1 LNLHNLSIQ
10 KCIEY
15 NNTKILYTEKK
26 LEYDTVI
33 GLEIHVQL
41 NTKSK
46 MFCSCPNNYQNQEP
60 NTFVCPV
67 CLALPGSLPV
77 VNKTAIE
84 SAIKLGLAL
93 DCKIAPITKFDRKNY
108 SYPDL
113 MKGYQISQ
121 FDKPIAF
128 NGSINISDE
137 KNIRINRVHMEE
149 DVAKLIH
156 NAIPNE
162 DSTLM
167 DVNRAGV
174 PLLEI
179 VSEPDIRTTDE
190 TELYISKLQSII
202 QYLEIGSASM
212 EEGSFR
218 CDANISIKPKNSN
231 VLNDRVEIKNM
242 NRIKAVTRAIEF
254 ETKRQIKVT
263 ESGNRVVQETRGWDD
278 EKGISI
284 SQRSKEDAHDYRYFP
299 EPDIPIFELEYKWI
313 ESIKNNLPELPSE
326 KIDRFCNDYGL
337 SEYDAKLLSTS
348 MNIAKYFEKVVQ
360 KFSDS
365 SKKQLHEFS
374 KEAANW
380 LNGEVLRLMNN
391 NHIKDINDLKIS
403 SENLA
408 ELIEMF
414 QKREISNSIAKEVLL
429 EMFQTKNNPK
439 NIVET
444 KGLKKIQDIE
454 GLSEIASEVI
464 NNNSGAIQD
473 YLSGKETVIKFL
485 VGQMMKMSKGKADP
499 KISESVLKEKLQDL
513 RK

>member
-1 LNLHNLSIQ
+1 M
-10 KCIEY
+10 
-15 NNTKILYTEKK
+15 EKK

-33 GLEIHVQL
+33 GLEVHVQL

-77 VNKTAIE
+77 VNRAAME
-84 SAIKLGLAL
+84 SAIKLGLSL
-93 DCKIAPITKFDRKNY
+93 NCEIAQITKFDRKNY

-121 FDKPIAF
+121 YDQPIAF
-128 NGSINISDE
+128 NGHMNIADKKE
-137 KNIRINRVHMEE
+137 IRINRVHMEE

-156 NAIPNE
+156 HALPNE

-179 VSEPDIRTTDE
+179 VSEPDMRTTDE
-190 TELYISKLQSII
+190 TESYISKLQSIV

-218 CDANISIKPKNSN
+218 CDANISIKPKGSN
-231 VLNDRVEIKNM
+231 ILNERVEIKNM
-242 NRIKAVTRAIEF
+242 NRIKAVTRAIDF
-254 ETKRQIKVT
+254 ETKRQIEVT
-263 ESGNRVVQETRGWDD
+263 KSGNRVIQETRGWDD

-299 EPDIPIFELEYKWI
+299 EPDIPTFELEIGWI
-313 ESIKNNLPELPSE
+313 ESIKNDLPELPAE
-326 KIDRFCNDYGL
+326 KIERFCNFYGL
-337 SEYDAKLLSTS
+337 SEYDSKLLVSSLTIS
-348 MNIAKYFEKVVQ
+348 KYFEIVVESYTNSP
-360 KFSDS
+360 KN
-365 SKKQLHEFS
+365 QLYEFC
-374 KEAANW
+374 KETANW
-380 LNGEVLRLMNN
+380 LNGEILRLMNSNQIN
-391 NHIKDINDLKIS
+391 NINDLQIPPN
-403 SENLA
+403 NLK

-429 EMFQTKNNPK
+429 EMFTTKK
-439 NIVET
+439 SAKEIVNE
-444 KGLKKIQDIE
+444 KGLKKIQDVE
-454 GLSEIASEVI
+454 GLSNIASDVI
-464 NNNSGAIQD
+464 TDNPEAVQD
-473 YLSGKETVIKFL
+473 YLSGKETVVKFL
-485 VGQMMKMSKGKADP
+485 VGQMMKISRGKADP
-499 KISESVLKEKLQDL
+499 KVSESLIKDKLKHLQQ
-513 RK
+513 

>member
-1 LNLHNLSIQ
+1 M
-10 KCIEY
+10 
-15 NNTKILYTEKK
+15 
-26 LEYDTVI
+26 EYDTVI

-93 DCKIAPITKFDRKNY
+93 DCEIAHITKFDRKNY

-121 FDKPIAF
+121 FDQPIAF
-128 NGSINISDE
+128 SGNMKISDS

-162 DSTLM
+162 ESTLM

-174 PLLEI
+174 PLLEV
-179 VSEPDIRTTDE
+179 VSEPDLRTTDE
-190 TELYISKLQSII
+190 TESYISKLQSII

-218 CDANISIKPKNSN
+218 CDANISVKPKNSN

-242 NRIKAVTRAIEF
+242 NRIKAVTRAIDF

-263 ESGNRVVQETRGWDD
+263 ESGNRVIQETRGWDD

-299 EPDIPIFELEYKWI
+299 EPDIPIFKFDFEWI
-313 ESIKNNLPELPSE
+313 KSIKDTLPELPSE
-326 KIDRFCNDYGL
+326 KTDRFCNDYGL
-337 SEYDAKLLSTS
+337 SEYDSKLLTSS
-348 MNIAKYFEKVVQ
+348 MNISKYFEKVIQ
-360 KFSDS
+360 KFSNS
-365 SKKQLHEFS
+365 PKNQLHEFS
-374 KEAANW
+374 KETANW

-391 NHIKDINDLKIS
+391 NQIKNINELEISPQDLR
-403 SENLA
+403 

-414 QKREISNSIAKEVLL
+414 QKREISNAVAKEVLL
-429 EMFQTKNNPK
+429 EMFKTKKTPK

-444 KGLKKIQDIE
+444 KGLKKIQDVE

-464 NNNSGAIQD
+464 KVNPDAIKD

-485 VGQMMKMSKGKADP
+485 VGQIMKISKGKADP
-499 KISESVLKEKLQDL
+499 KISELVIKEKLQDL